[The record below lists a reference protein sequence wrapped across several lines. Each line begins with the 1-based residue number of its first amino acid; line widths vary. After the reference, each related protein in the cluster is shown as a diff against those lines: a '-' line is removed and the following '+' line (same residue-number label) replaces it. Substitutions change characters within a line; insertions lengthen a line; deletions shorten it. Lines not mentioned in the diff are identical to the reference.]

1 MALARST
8 PQPLLDALREL
19 SRSHPEVANRL
30 EVVFAGPV
38 SREESEML
46 AAPDLAGLVRVV
58 GSLDRRRALA
68 LQRAADTLLVI
79 TEGAS
84 RRSVATGKLF
94 EYLAAGRP
102 ILVLGEETEAARIV
116 KETKAGSV
124 TSAVD
129 PGVIAEAIRSCVQA
143 DDAEKPDA
151 SVVGR
156 YGWDQLGPRYGELI
170 ESVCADRTD

>member
-1 MALARST
+1 
-8 PQPLLDALREL
+8 
-19 SRSHPEVANRL
+19 
-30 EVVFAGPV
+30 
-38 SREESEML
+38 ML
-46 AAPDLAGLVRVV
+46 AASDLDGLVRAV
-58 GSLDRRRALA
+58 GTLDRNRTLA

-79 TEGAS
+79 TEGAD

-129 PGVIAEAIRSCVQA
+129 SRAIAEAIRLRIHTGG
-143 DDAEKPDA
+143 AEKPDA
-151 SVVGR
+151 SAVGR
-156 YGWDQLGPRYGELI
+156 YAWPQLGALYGELI